1 MGRRTDTRERTLRTA
16 ATLFRT
22 QGYHGTGLNQ
32 VLAEGGLPKGSL
44 YFHFPG
50 GKEQLAAEAV
60 ALAAGELCD
69 WVSATLDGAADPVA
83 GLDAVIQGLAEHLVA
98 SDFSRGCPIGTV
110 APDGGD
116 VVREACVSAFAS
128 WQGVVRDFLAAH
140 DIPDAENVATT
151 LLAALEGAQLL
162 ARTRRDT
169 APLYAV
175 GTTMRTLLKGR

>member
-1 MGRRTDTRERTLRTA
+1 MGKRTDTRERTLRTA

-60 ALAAGELCD
+60 ALGAGELCD
-69 WVSATLDGAADPVA
+69 WVSAILDAAPDPGA
-83 GLDAVIQGLAEHLVA
+83 GLDAVIQGLAEHLTA
-98 SDFSRGCPIGTV
+98 SDFNLGCPIGTV

-116 VVREACVSAFAS
+116 LVRDACVSAFGA
-128 WQGVVRDFLAAH
+128 WQDVVREYLAGQGVSD
-140 DIPDAENVATT
+140 PDEVATT

-175 GTTMRTLLKGR
+175 GKTMRTLLKGR